1 MDEMYL
7 QNVAKAVGSKIQVED
22 DRMDLGR
29 NSSDEVEKVKEIKVN
44 QEEYRQMMMRRMIT
58 LDQSFPQGSIQLQ
71 EDSMTKGNKHQS
83 C

>member
-29 NSSDEVEKVKEIKVN
+29 NSSDEVEKVKEVKVN
-44 QEEYRQMMMRRMIT
+44 QEEI
-58 LDQSFPQGSIQLQ
+58 
-71 EDSMTKGNKHQS
+71 
-83 C
+83 